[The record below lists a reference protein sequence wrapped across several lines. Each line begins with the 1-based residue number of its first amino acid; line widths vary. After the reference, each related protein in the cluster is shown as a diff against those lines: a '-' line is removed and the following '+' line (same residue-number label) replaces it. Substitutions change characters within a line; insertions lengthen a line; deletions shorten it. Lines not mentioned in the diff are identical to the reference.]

1 MTILR
6 IGKAEYGLEF
16 TLGAMD
22 ALEHAF
28 DIKLSIGDMT
38 EFVRQ
43 VTSDR
48 KRVVRTAEIMAGA
61 SEGEIA
67 QHAKPFALPAIQTA
81 VLDAIASGMTM
92 EQGDEDAA
100 VDVVLESLKKKE
112 H

>member
-1 MTILR
+1 MTILK

-22 ALEHAF
+22 ALERAF

-48 KRVVRTAEIMAGA
+48 KRVVRTAEIMAGV
-61 SEGEIA
+61 SDGTIA